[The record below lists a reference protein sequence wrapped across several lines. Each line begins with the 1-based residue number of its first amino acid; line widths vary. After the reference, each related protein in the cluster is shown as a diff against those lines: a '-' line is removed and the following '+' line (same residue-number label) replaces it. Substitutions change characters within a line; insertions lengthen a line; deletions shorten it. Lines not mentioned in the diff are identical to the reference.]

1 MKELKPR
8 DFSKAVQNVF
18 HLLSIQGEYRI
29 IGSAKLATTKYVN
42 DYDIQE
48 HVQEPAGKQYPTALL
63 HIFQQK
69 FRQAEENPTL
79 FILDFKCG
87 EYNGEPIRWNKSTIK
102 RGKQT
107 IGGHVFS
114 FQKCVLMKSTIKM
127 DVVAFL
133 NGTFVEFTENYYFKI
148 GKHTNYKKKSKTTI
162 LQSLSQEAKELAN
175 QQKMF
180 KALKRVFSFLRLK
193 QSQPQVQKQLID
205 FFNGQVGLLNKC
217 KHDVEI
223 LDNLLGNS
231 FRKPNRTDII
241 SNLHIIKE
249 SLEQINDLELRQN
262 MRQTIDLI
270 VRRRGLNEMKSGMD
284 ILKSYLQKKVHE
296 ETLAYLDGNKI
307 LQKYIR

>member
-1 MKELKPR
+1 
-8 DFSKAVQNVF
+8 
-18 HLLSIQGEYRI
+18 
-29 IGSAKLATTKYVN
+29 
-42 DYDIQE
+42 
-48 HVQEPAGKQYPTALL
+48 
-63 HIFQQK
+63 
-69 FRQAEENPTL
+69 
-79 FILDFKCG
+79 
-87 EYNGEPIRWNKSTIK
+87 
-102 RGKQT
+102 
-107 IGGHVFS
+107 
-114 FQKCVLMKSTIKM
+114 M

-223 LDNLLGNS
+223 LDDVLANS
-231 FRKPNRTDII
+231 FRKPNRTNII

-249 SLEQINDLELRQN
+249 SLEQINDLDLRQN

-270 VRRRGLNEMKSGMD
+270 IRRRGLNEMKSGMD